1 MNLYAKKVNMIA
13 VKNLKF
19 KIIYLQT
26 GIKNHYRK
34 YLTDK
39 NLLKYFVRLK
49 MKFQIFI
56 ETKNITLIIII

>member
-1 MNLYAKKVNMIA
+1 MNFYAKKVNMIA
-13 VKNLKF
+13 VKKL